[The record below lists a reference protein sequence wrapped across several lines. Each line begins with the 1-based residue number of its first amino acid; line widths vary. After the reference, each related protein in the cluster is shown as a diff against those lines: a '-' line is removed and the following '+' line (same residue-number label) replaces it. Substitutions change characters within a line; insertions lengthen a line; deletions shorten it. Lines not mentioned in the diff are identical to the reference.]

1 MYNRNLLKNQANFH
15 SIEISEQQ
23 LDKFEVYSELLC
35 EWNKK
40 INLTKITEPDEIAIK
55 HFLDSIMPLKYIQL
69 EKCSKVADIG
79 SGAGFPMIPIEIMR
93 PDLHVT
99 MIDSLNKRV
108 QFLNLA
114 SEHLMLNSRAIHM
127 RAEDV
132 GNAKA
137 VNNLRDTF
145 DIVFARAVASLNILC
160 EYSLPLI
167 KTNGQFVALKGFDC
181 DEEIEK
187 AKTTI
192 NLLG

>member
-1 MYNRNLLKNQANFH
+1 
-15 SIEISEQQ
+15 
-23 LDKFEVYSELLC
+23 
-35 EWNKK
+35 
-40 INLTKITEPDEIAIK
+40 
-55 HFLDSIMPLKYIQL
+55 
-69 EKCSKVADIG
+69 
-79 SGAGFPMIPIEIMR
+79 
-93 PDLHVT
+93 
-99 MIDSLNKRV
+99 
-108 QFLNLA
+108 
-114 SEHLMLNSRAIHM
+114 
-127 RAEDV
+127 EDV

-192 NLLG
+192 NLLGGEISNVFKFNLDENNKRSIIVIKKISQTPTKYPRSSKEITKKPL